1 VPKTPSSFPG
11 FLRSIQISG
20 SASKLLTIKIAKLQY
35 TVRASSLKTH
45 CRVTWTSSRLSFLS
59 KSLLVSSPGQ
69 PCIHQLRALI
79 PSSPQHSQHLRRHL
93 VSIMKPFPC
102 TALFVL
108 ALFALAQAQPL
119 SAPAPSAATSSCVLT
134 PELTEGPYW
143 LDDELLRTNITEGQA
158 GIPFNLSI
166 TVKDITSC
174 LPIAN
179 AFVDIWHCNATGAY
193 SGFGGNSGAG
203 QGGPGG
209 MGGSGP
215 STNETFLRGIAVT
228 DADGVAT
235 FETIQPG
242 WYQGRTPHIH
252 IKVGPNFGVLWC
264 LCSVPHP
271 KVMESAQFL
280 LSCCGHLINHLC
292 GLYSCFWVPTPM
304 INASGISSKI
314 LGVVASDVGLA
325 VLTKGTARTTV
336 VIRSLQAKLGQPVS
350 DPPSLTGLWCIVAP
364 ENCGAVSW

>member
-1 VPKTPSSFPG
+1 
-11 FLRSIQISG
+11 
-20 SASKLLTIKIAKLQY
+20 
-35 TVRASSLKTH
+35 
-45 CRVTWTSSRLSFLS
+45 
-59 KSLLVSSPGQ
+59 
-69 PCIHQLRALI
+69 
-79 PSSPQHSQHLRRHL
+79 
-93 VSIMKPFPC
+93 MKPFPC

-119 SAPAPSAATSSCVLT
+119 SAPAPAPSAATSSCVLT

-174 LPIAN
+174 LPITN

-228 DADGVAT
+228 DSNGVAT

-252 IKVGPNFGVLWC
+252 IKVGPNLGVSWC

-271 KVMESAQFL
+271 KSDGVSSIPPFL
-280 LSCCGHLINHLC
+280 LWSPDQSFVWA
-292 GLYSCFWVPTPM
+292 SCFWVPPHHHRLKED
-304 INASGISSKI
+304 S
-314 LGVVASDVGLA
+314 
-325 VLTKGTARTTV
+325 RF
-336 VIRSLQAKLGQPVS
+336 
-350 DPPSLTGLWCIVAP
+350 C
-364 ENCGAVSW
+364 CF